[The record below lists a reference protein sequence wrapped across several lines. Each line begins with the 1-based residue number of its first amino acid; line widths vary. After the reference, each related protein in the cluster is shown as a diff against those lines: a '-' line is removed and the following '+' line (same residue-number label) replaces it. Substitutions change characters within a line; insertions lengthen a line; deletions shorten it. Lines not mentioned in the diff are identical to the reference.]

1 MSFNSDHANAIAL
14 MSFNLGGNASFV
26 PLNTILNLN
35 PVNSSK
41 SSTLN
46 WYSLNSSASLGDTN
60 ASGLPLFLEG
70 SIIVSPKPSPSES
83 VRLSKPG
90 NSS

>member
-1 MSFNSDHANAIAL
+1 

-26 PLNTILNLN
+26 PLITILNLN

-41 SSTLN
+41 SSTVN
-46 WYSLNSSASLGDTN
+46 WYSLNSFNSLGDTN
-60 ASGLPLFLEG
+60 ASGLPLFLER
-70 SIIVSPKPSPSES
+70 SMTLSPNPSPSVS
-83 VRLSKPG
+83 SRLSKPG